1 MKRTSREDK
10 IFYAV
15 NAVIMVFLVVVCTY
29 PILYVIFAS
38 FSESSQLMQHNGMLW
53 HSLGFNTDAYREVL
67 KNKML
72 LISYRNTLIYLV
84 VGLVINMAMTTMG
97 AYVLSRKDVKI
108 KKVLNVL
115 VVITMFFSGGI
126 IPLYLTVKS
135 YHMLDTIWSLTVPTA
150 INTWNLLIMR
160 TSFSALPKSLEES
173 AVIDGAGEFTV
184 MTRIVLPLS
193 KSILAVMALFYGVGL
208 WNGWFNASIFLRN
221 RNMYPLQLFL
231 REVLINSGA
240 DAMMT
245 SNSEAAADRVG
256 IAETIKYATI
266 VVSTLPILCAYP
278 FLQKYFVKG
287 VMVGSIKG

>member
-38 FSESSQLMQHNGMLW
+38 FSDSSRLMQHNGMLW

-67 KNKML
+67 KNRML
-72 LISYRNTLIYLV
+72 LISYRNTLVYLV
-84 VGLVINMAMTTMG
+84 VGLIIGLTMTTMG
-97 AYVLSRKDVKI
+97 AYVLSRQDVKI
-108 KKVLNVL
+108 KKILNIL
-115 VVITMFFSGGI
+115 VIITMFFSGGI
-126 IPLYLTVKS
+126 IPLYLTVKN
-135 YHMLDTIWSLTVPTA
+135 YHMLDTMWSLTVPTA
-150 INTWNLLIMR
+150 ISTWNMLVMR
-160 TSFSALPKSLEES
+160 TSFAGLPKSLEES

-193 KSILAVMALFYGVGL
+193 KSILAVTALFYGVGL
-208 WNGWFNASIFLRN
+208 WNGWFNASIFLRD

-231 REVLINSGA
+231 REVLINSST

-245 SNSEAAADRVG
+245 GSAAAASDRVG

-287 VMVGSIKG
+287 VMIGSLKG

>member
-1 MKRTSREDK
+1 MERTSKGDR

-38 FSESSQLMQHNGMLW
+38 FSDSSQLMQHTGVLW
-53 HSLGFNTDAYREVL
+53 RSLGFNTDAYQEVL

-72 LISYRNTLIYLV
+72 LITYRNTIVYLIIGV
-84 VGLVINMAMTTMG
+84 AINMVMTVMG
-97 AYVLSRKDVKI
+97 AYVLSRQNVKI
-108 KKVLNVL
+108 KSVLNIL

-126 IPLYLTVKS
+126 IPLYLTVKN

-160 TSFSALPKSLEES
+160 TSFSGLPKSLEES

-193 KSILAVMALFYGVGL
+193 QSILAVMALFYGVGL
-208 WNGWFNASIFLRN
+208 WNGWFNASIFLRD

-231 REVLINSGA
+231 REVLINSST
-240 DAMMT
+240 DSMMT
-245 SNSEAAADRVG
+245 GSAGAEADRVG

-266 VVSTLPILCAYP
+266 VVSTLPILCVYP

-287 VMVGSIKG
+287 VMVGALKG

>member
-15 NAVIMVFLVVVCTY
+15 NAVIMAFLVVVCTY

-135 YHMLDTIWSLTVPTA
+135 YHMLDTMWSLTVPTA